1 MRPSITKEWSF
12 TTAQTD
18 FELEDV
24 PSTASM
30 VVWYCQV
37 TCANSNTVDVSVRIG
52 LATAT
57 LPTVTDNSATGGA
70 GMVLSHGAI
79 AKGGG
84 AVVANGGSPI
94 TTGAADADLRI
105 TCSAAT
111 GGSLRVVI
119 SYHLNDLTAAA

>member
-1 MRPSITKEWSF
+1 MRPAITKEWSF

-37 TCANSNTVDVSVRIG
+37 TCSNSNSGDVSVRIG

-57 LPTVTDNSATGGA
+57 LPTVTDNSATGGT
-70 GMVLSHGAI
+70 GMVLSHGGI
-79 AKGGG
+79 APGGG
-84 AVVANGGSPI
+84 AIASNGGSPI
-94 TTGAADADLRI
+94 TTGAADADLRL

-111 GGSLRVVI
+111 GGSLRLVI
-119 SYHLNDLTAAA
+119 SYHMNDLTEAA